1 MKEYEKTQGIELG
14 SEPLEVGI
22 MRNISIR
29 KATGAVLVIL
39 IMYFIL
45 AGMINKNFAATA
57 SMSGSMDVK
66 ETAADGTAA
75 VSANVANVIE
85 TAGASA
91 NTVPANIQP
100 LTDAALTGAQTAQ
113 PAGRSAVTAVSEPN
127 VSVTGNASGQGVS
140 SDKAAAV
147 PMIYALKSM
156 TGSVKLAAA
165 EAADVSA
172 ISEYLEENLTATVD
186 ASDGIAI
193 TEEQWADAVATIAW
207 DEAPAGYDS
216 TRTDD
221 YSFTWSGVISAGSV
235 VFSDAA
241 GTKAA
246 AVPQDVAVTV
256 QFDVSQDVSV
266 SDDSV
271 SGSRAPTTGDDF
283 MPGKWVY
290 FIIIGVV
297 VVLCSYLLYRDVQ
310 GEDGK

>member
-1 MKEYEKTQGIELG
+1 MKKYERTQEIGLCSEL
-14 SEPLEVGI
+14 LEVGI
-22 MRNISIR
+22 MRNISVR
-29 KATGAVLVIL
+29 KATGAGLIIL

-45 AGMINKNFAATA
+45 AGMINKSFATTA

-75 VSANVANVIE
+75 VSADDADVIE
-85 TAGASA
+85 NAEASA
-91 NTVPANIQP
+91 NTVPTSIQP
-100 LTDAALTGAQTAQ
+100 LGDAALAGTQTAQ
-113 PAGRSAVTAVSEPN
+113 PAGGNAATAVSEPD
-127 VSVTGNASGQGVS
+127 VSATGNAVGQGVS
-140 SDKAAAV
+140 SDTVAAV

-156 TGSVKLAAA
+156 TGSVEIAAT

-172 ISEYLEENLTATVD
+172 VSEYLEENLIATVD
-186 ASDGIAI
+186 ASDGMAI
-193 TEEQWADAVATIAW
+193 TEEQWANAVADISW
-207 DEAPAGYDS
+207 DEDPAGYDS
-216 TRTDD
+216 ARTDE